1 MEEAMRVYRE
11 YRELKKKLKLE
22 RESYPLDPQKII
34 EDLSIDKLL
43 LGADGVKREKLVV
56 KLGGWI

>member
-1 MEEAMRVYRE
+1 MRVYRE